1 MEIWPKKWGI
11 FLPYCADW
19 CARHALK
26 PSAISKHFPVAWTLY
41 SFHPLKH
48 IQCRVYWEPS
58 QGSCVAGFHT
68 FLLGM
73 YGWEQFHAWCGVI
86 AGQFIRG
93 APASGKCLWASFF
106 FLLNLEAGF
115 FPGCCCWHSVAF
127 VGNLFSS
134 FMAVSNMC
142 SFALLVWHVCKV
154 KAPFVS
160 CSLDGIHGAG

>member
-1 MEIWPKKWGI
+1 MEIGPKKWGI

-41 SFHPLKH
+41 SFHPLKN

-73 YGWEQFHAWCGVI
+73 YGWEQFYAWCGVI

-93 APASGKCLWASFF
+93 APASGKCRWASFF
-106 FLLNLEAGF
+106 SQFRGQ
-115 FPGCCCWHSVAF
+115 
-127 VGNLFSS
+127 LFSRLLLLAS
-134 FMAVSNMC
+134 SGIRRQFV
-142 SFALLVWHVCKV
+142 LLV
-154 KAPFVS
+154 
-160 CSLDGIHGAG
+160 HGCEQYGLFCLVGVACL